1 MKDEFMSHAHQPGD
15 IISDDVLQ
23 ELTDEIERGNRLFP
37 TRVLLAAQNYA
48 NQHLQHLGDFTPATL
63 WEYIIDRLQLTGH
76 WLYANLEDY
85 PDRFG
90 YAITNADGRRLYI
103 KLTYDNR
110 SRVRVLSFHEG
121 Y

>member
-1 MKDEFMSHAHQPGD
+1 MASATQPGD
-15 IISDDVLQ
+15 EVPNDVLQ
-23 ELTDEIERGNRLFP
+23 ELTDDIKLARRLFP
-37 TRVLLAAQNYA
+37 TRLLCVAQDYA
-48 NQHLQHLGDFTPATL
+48 NQHLQHLGEPTASTL
-63 WEYIIDRLQLTGH
+63 WEYIIDRLQLTGR
-76 WLYANLEDY
+76 WYYANLEDY

-90 YAITNADGRRLYI
+90 YAITNADGKTLYI

>member
-1 MKDEFMSHAHQPGD
+1 MAHAPQPGD
-15 IISDDVLQ
+15 VVPDDVLQ
-23 ELTDEIERGNRLFP
+23 ELTDEIEVGNRLFP
-37 TRVLLAAQNYA
+37 TRLLQVARDYA
-48 NQHLQHLGDFTPATL
+48 NQYLQHLGEPTPATL
-63 WEYIIDRLQLTGH
+63 WGYIVDRLQLTGH

-103 KLTYDNR
+103 KLMYDNR
-110 SRVRVLSFHEG
+110 SRVRVSSFHEG